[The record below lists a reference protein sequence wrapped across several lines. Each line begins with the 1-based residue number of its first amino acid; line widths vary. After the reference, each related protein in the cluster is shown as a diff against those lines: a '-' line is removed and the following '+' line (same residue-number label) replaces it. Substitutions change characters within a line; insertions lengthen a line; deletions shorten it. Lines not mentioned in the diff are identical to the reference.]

1 MKLPYWRLLLPL
13 LVQVAIPLSLVA
25 PYYAVITTG
34 RTVYLRAIPVDPYDP
49 LRGYSQVL
57 GYEFGQRRY
66 LESLPGGKNLTAGET
81 VYVVFSAP
89 VQQELS
95 LPWQPVRVSATLPQ
109 DLAPQEVVLKGRLKN
124 GRIDYGIE
132 EIYIPE
138 NQRDRM
144 NAQIAE
150 ASQREQLLVEVKV
163 DAGGRAL
170 VRAIWL
176 HGQRHQ
182 F

>member
-1 MKLPYWRLLLPL
+1 
-13 LVQVAIPLSLVA
+13 
-25 PYYAVITTG
+25 
-34 RTVYLRAIPVDPYDP
+34 
-49 LRGYSQVL
+49 
-57 GYEFGQRRY
+57 
-66 LESLPGGKNLTAGET
+66 ET

-89 VQQELS
+89 VQQERS

-176 HGQRHQ
+176 QGQRYQ